1 MIGRYRSKFKQFD
14 DNGNLLCYSCKEY
27 KLQTVLIEILASGLE
42 QKKILDVKSAKRK
55 LTYVAKKKIEEVRI

>member
-14 DNGNLLCYSCKEY
+14 DNG
-27 KLQTVLIEILASGLE
+27 LE
-42 QKKILDVKSAKRK
+42 RKKILDVKSAKRK

>member
-14 DNGNLLCYSCKEY
+14 DNGNLLCYSC
-27 KLQTVLIEILASGLE
+27 
-42 QKKILDVKSAKRK
+42 KKILDVKSAKRK

>member
-27 KLQTVLIEILASGLE
+27 KPLDCFDRNPDKWFRAE
-42 QKKILDVKSAKRK
+42 KILDVKSAKRK